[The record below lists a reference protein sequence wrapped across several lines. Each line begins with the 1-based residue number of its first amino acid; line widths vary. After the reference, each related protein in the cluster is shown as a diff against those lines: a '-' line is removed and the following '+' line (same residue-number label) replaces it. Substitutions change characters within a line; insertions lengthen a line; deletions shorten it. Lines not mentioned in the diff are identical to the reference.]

1 MNNYAK
7 AKGTEIEKT
16 IKGQMQAELS
26 GAGMYFALARAAK
39 AQNLDDVA
47 DAFTKLANEHAAQA
61 SFYAEFC
68 GRYPFEK
75 EELWQFVKGLSKA
88 EYCGEKAVLGLS
100 DKIKEAGFSDAT
112 EIIKTFA
119 AQHKHHAEVTSKL
132 VAKYA
137 PDTVKQ
143 NSKKRYVCGI
153 CGFEYEGDMDSEPD
167 DYTCPI
173 CDMPKSVFKIKE

>member
-16 IKGQMQAELS
+16 ITGQMQAELS

-39 AQNLDDVA
+39 EQNMKDVA
-47 DAFTKLANEHAAQA
+47 DEFTKLANEHAAQA
-61 SFYAEFC
+61 AFYSEFC
-68 GRYPFEK
+68 GRYPFKK

-88 EYCGEKAVLGLS
+88 EYCGEKAILGLS
-100 DKIKEAGFSDAT
+100 DKVKESGFT
-112 EIIKTFA
+112 EASEVLKTFA
-119 AQHKHHAEVTSKL
+119 AQHRHHAEVTSEL
-132 VAKYA
+132 VEKYA
-137 PDTVKQ
+137 PDDVKQ
-143 NSKKRYVCGI
+143 NTKKRYVCSI

-173 CDMPKSVFKIKE
+173 CGTPKSVFKQK

>member
-39 AQNLDDVA
+39 EQNMKDVA
-47 DAFTKLANEHAAQA
+47 DEFTKLANEHAAQA
-61 SFYAEFC
+61 AFYSEFC
-68 GRYPFEK
+68 GRYPFKK

-88 EYCGEKAVLGLS
+88 EYCGEKAILGLS
-100 DKIKEAGFSDAT
+100 DKVKESGFT
-112 EIIKTFA
+112 EASEVLKTFA
-119 AQHKHHAEVTSKL
+119 AQHRHHAEVTSEL
-132 VAKYA
+132 VEKYA
-137 PDTVKQ
+137 PDDVKQ
-143 NSKKRYVCGI
+143 NTKKRYVCSI
-153 CGFEYEGDMDSEPD
+153 CGFEYEGDMDSEPN

-173 CDMPKSVFKIKE
+173 CGMTKSVFKQK

>member
-39 AQNLDDVA
+39 EQNMKDVA
-47 DAFTKLANEHAAQA
+47 DEFTKLANEHAAQA
-61 SFYAEFC
+61 AFYSEFC
-68 GRYPFEK
+68 GRYPFKK

-88 EYCGEKAVLGLS
+88 EECGEKAILGLS
-100 DKIKEAGFSDAT
+100 DKVKESGFT
-112 EIIKTFA
+112 EASEVLKTFA
-119 AQHKHHAEVTSKL
+119 AQHRHHAEVTSEL
-132 VAKYA
+132 VEKYA
-137 PDTVKQ
+137 PDDVKQ
-143 NSKKRYVCGI
+143 NTKKRYVCSI
-153 CGFEYEGDMDSEPD
+153 CGFEYEGDMDSEPN

-173 CDMPKSVFKIKE
+173 CGMPKSVFKQK